1 MDEEQDLQAVA
12 GKFVPHEDEI
22 ARQIE
27 AEWKARLQRGDAIAL
42 LHRNHNG
49 LLPFFVGTLCRQSQ
63 QALVRHGRSGT
74 VK

>member
-27 AEWKARLQRGDAIAL
+27 AEWKARLQRRDAIAL
-42 LHRNHNG
+42 LHRNHN
-49 LLPFFVGTLCRQSQ
+49 
-63 QALVRHGRSGT
+63 HNKRSCGMGD
-74 VK
+74 KRP